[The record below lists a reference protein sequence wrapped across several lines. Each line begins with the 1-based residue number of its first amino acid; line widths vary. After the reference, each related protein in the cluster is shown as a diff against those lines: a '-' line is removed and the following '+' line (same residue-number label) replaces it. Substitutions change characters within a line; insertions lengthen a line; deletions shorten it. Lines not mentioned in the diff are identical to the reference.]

1 MSWLPLICTNCGR
14 DITEADALYCPYC
27 AMPLKLMK
35 KRSGFPTAAGVLT
48 IIGACIIV
56 IIGSAGLLTFWL
68 AMSQRTFGFGYSPS
82 ILYYLVMGIINSLA
96 FAFGLAGGICA
107 VRRRRFALA
116 IAGAILLL
124 VSGLVTIAAFAV
136 QGYFA
141 IVLGAM
147 FGLPVLIM
155 SILAVIFVA
164 VSKGEFE

>member
-1 MSWLPLICTNCGR
+1 MPLICPNCGR

-35 KRSGFPTAAGVLT
+35 KRSGFPTAAGILT

-56 IIGSAGLLTFWL
+56 IVGSLGLLAFWL
-68 AMSQRTFGFGYSPS
+68 AMSQSAFGFGYPSS
-82 ILYYLVMGIINSLA
+82 ILYYLVMGIFDSLA

-116 IAGAILLL
+116 IAGTILLL
-124 VSGLVTIAAFAV
+124 VSGLVTIAVFAL
-136 QGYFA
+136 QGYYA
-141 IVLGAM
+141 IVFGAM
-147 FGLPVLIM
+147 FGLPVLIL

-164 VSKGEFE
+164 VSKGEFD